1 MTRIDF
7 YHGVDDKLQFA
18 CRLTAKAVEQKMR
31 VVIFT
36 PHSEVAR
43 KIDHLLWTWQATGF
57 LPHCHAH
64 DPLAAE
70 TPVLLAYDDG
80 ALPHD
85 EVLVNLDHLQPVFF
99 SRFQRLIEIVGCD
112 DGDREPAR
120 ERYRFYR
127 DRGYEIHRHD
137 MSGDAGK
144 AGKTGAAA

>member
-7 YHGVDDKLQFA
+7 YHEVDDKLQFA
-18 CRLTAKAVEQKMR
+18 CRLTAKAVEQKNR
-31 VVIFT
+31 VVIFA
-36 PHSEVAR
+36 PQSELAK

-57 LPHCHAH
+57 LPHCHAR
-64 DPLAAE
+64 DPLASE
-70 TPVLLAYDDG
+70 TPVLLAQDDG

-99 SRFQRLIEIVGCD
+99 SRFQRLIEIVGCGD
-112 DGDREPAR
+112 DDRGPAR

-137 MSGDAGK
+137 MGS
-144 AGKTGAAA
+144 KTGGA